1 MEYDVCMII
10 LNEWFARGFESQCH
24 VPPFYLFIFLY
35 QFISN
40 EHLNKYNN
48 DPWPLVLFPKKEMD
62 ITLHNC
68 YLDVFMF
75 SFDLNESF
83 T

>member
-1 MEYDVCMII
+1 MNGLPVV
-10 LNEWFARGFESQCH
+10 LNLNVTCL
-24 VPPFYLFIFLY
+24 PPFYLFIFYFFIFLY

-68 YLDVFMF
+68 NLDVFLF

>member
-1 MEYDVCMII
+1 MNGLPVV
-10 LNEWFARGFESQCH
+10 LNLNVKCL
-24 VPPFYLFIFLY
+24 PFIYLFFLY

-68 YLDVFMF
+68 YLDVFLF